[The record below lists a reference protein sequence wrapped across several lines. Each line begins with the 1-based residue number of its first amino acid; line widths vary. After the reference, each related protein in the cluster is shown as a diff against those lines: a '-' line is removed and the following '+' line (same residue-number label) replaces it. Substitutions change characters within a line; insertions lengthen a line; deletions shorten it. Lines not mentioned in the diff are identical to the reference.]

1 MEEDMREM
9 SPEELEA
16 VCSNL
21 SKTCAKQMRQE
32 EADLFGKLSS
42 YYGKQSPKQAKEL
55 AKEKTVTSFKDLS
68 SLIEQDLT
76 QGYAKATKVLQT
88 EGDRGAL
95 RSLVWGEK
103 ATKLLKSL
111 LTRYEKQGNALLEN
125 TSVFVC
131 DICGFVYV
139 GAEPPEVCPVCKVPS
154 FKILPVRKEAI

>member
-9 SPEELEA
+9 SPEELGA

-32 EADLFGKLSS
+32 EADLFGKLST
-42 YYGKQSPKQAKEL
+42 YYGKQSPKQEKEQ
-55 AKEKTVTSFKDLS
+55 TVSSFKILAA
-68 SLIEQDLT
+68 LIEQDLT
-76 QGYAKATKVLQT
+76 QGYAKANKAIQA
-88 EGDRGAL
+88 EQDRGAQ

-125 TSVFVC
+125 TSVYVC

-139 GAEPPEVCPVCKVPS
+139 GAEPPDVCPVCKVPS

>member
-1 MEEDMREM
+1 MEEEMREM
-9 SPEELEA
+9 SSDELGA

-32 EADLFGKLSS
+32 EAELFEKLST
-42 YYGKQSPKQAKEL
+42 YYSKQSEMKERKGTTD
-55 AKEKTVTSFKDLS
+55 ASFKSLAA
-68 SLIEQDLT
+68 LIEQDLS
-76 QGYAKATKVLQT
+76 QGYAEANKAIQA
-88 EGDRGAL
+88 EQDRGAK

-111 LTRYEKQGNALLEN
+111 VTRYEKQGNVLLEN

-139 GAEPPEVCPVCKVPS
+139 GAQPPEVCPVCKVPS

>member
-9 SPEELEA
+9 SPEELST

-21 SKTCAKQMRQE
+21 SKTCEKQMRQE
-32 EADLFGKLSS
+32 EADLFGKLSA
-42 YYGKQSPKQAKEL
+42 YYGRQAPKQKTKIS
-55 AKEKTVTSFKDLS
+55 KEKSESSFKVLAA
-68 SLIEQDLT
+68 LIEQDLT
-76 QGYAKATKVLQT
+76 QGYEKANRAIQD
-88 EGDRGAL
+88 EHDRGAQ

-103 ATKLLKSL
+103 ATKFLKSL

-125 TSVFVC
+125 TSVYVC

-139 GAEPPEVCPVCKVPS
+139 GTEPPEVCPVCKVPS

>member
-9 SPEELEA
+9 SSEELGA

-21 SKTCAKQMRQE
+21 SKTCSKQMRQE
-32 EADLFGKLSS
+32 EADLFGKLSA
-42 YYGKQSPKQAKEL
+42 YYGKQETKQEKKCKEQT
-55 AKEKTVTSFKDLS
+55 ESSFKALL
-68 SLIEQDLT
+68 SLIEEDLS
-76 QGYAKATKVLQT
+76 QGYAQANKAI
-88 EGDRGAL
+88 EGEQDRGAQ

-103 ATKLLKSL
+103 ATKFLKSL
-111 LTRYEKQGNALLEN
+111 LARYEKQGNALLEN

-131 DICGFVYV
+131 EICGFVYV

>member
-1 MEEDMREM
+1 MEEDMRELT
-9 SPEELEA
+9 PEELGA

-32 EADLFGKLSS
+32 EADLFGKLSA
-42 YYGKQSPKQAKEL
+42 YYGKQVPKNETEQKAS
-55 AKEKTVTSFKDLS
+55 SFKDLAA
-68 SLIEQDLT
+68 LIEQDLG
-76 QGYAKATKVLQT
+76 QGYAQANNAIKT
-88 EGDRGAL
+88 EQDRGAQ

-111 LTRYEKQGNALLEN
+111 LGRYEKQGNALLEN

-139 GAEPPEVCPVCKVPS
+139 GEQPPEVCPVCKVPA
-154 FKILPVRKEAI
+154 FKILSVRKEAI